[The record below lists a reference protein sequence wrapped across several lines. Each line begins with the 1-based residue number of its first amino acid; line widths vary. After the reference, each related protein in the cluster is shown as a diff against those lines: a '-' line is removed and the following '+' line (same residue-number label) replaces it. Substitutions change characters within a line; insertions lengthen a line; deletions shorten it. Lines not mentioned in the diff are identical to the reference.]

1 MKVKAKK
8 LTALLSAMVLALAL
22 GMTAFAA
29 GSASTGGVTSDAT
42 SDVPV
47 TISSTNVAGPSVAD
61 LQQILGSAF
70 VEGMH
75 VIDVIDVSVPAGTPM
90 PVTITFSVPGVTANS
105 NVAVLHYDG
114 SKWETSSVS
123 GVSAGNG
130 TITATFASLSPVALV
145 ADTAA
150 SSSSSSTAS
159 PKTGE
164 PTTVVLIGGIA
175 LLAAAGAYGLKRKRY
190 PGQPDRL
197 PAPRRGAADC
207 LQGDGRRSP
216 GGRDA
221 PPLCADALRLCG
233 GHGDDEP
240 HLLYPVHRGGR
251 LERPARRPAHLGKP
265 LPPVRRAAAGSGCGR
280 RQLPAR
286 RGRDPRLSVRI
297 KRNKSLLWMLS

>member
-75 VIDVIDVSVPAGTPM
+75 VIDVIDVSVPAGTRM

-175 LLAAAGAYGLKRKRY
+175 LLAAAGAYGLKRK
-190 PGQPDRL
+190 
-197 PAPRRGAADC
+197 AF
-207 LQGDGRRSP
+207 
-216 GGRDA
+216 
-221 PPLCADALRLCG
+221 
-233 GHGDDEP
+233 
-240 HLLYPVHRGGR
+240 
-251 LERPARRPAHLGKP
+251 
-265 LPPVRRAAAGSGCGR
+265 
-280 RQLPAR
+280 
-286 RGRDPRLSVRI
+286 
-297 KRNKSLLWMLS
+297 

>member
-75 VIDVIDVSVPAGTPM
+75 VIDVIDVSVPAGTEM
-90 PVTITFSVPGVTANS
+90 PVEITFSVPGVTANS

-175 LLAAAGAYGLKRKRY
+175 LLAAAGAYGLKRK
-190 PGQPDRL
+190 
-197 PAPRRGAADC
+197 AF
-207 LQGDGRRSP
+207 
-216 GGRDA
+216 
-221 PPLCADALRLCG
+221 
-233 GHGDDEP
+233 
-240 HLLYPVHRGGR
+240 
-251 LERPARRPAHLGKP
+251 
-265 LPPVRRAAAGSGCGR
+265 
-280 RQLPAR
+280 
-286 RGRDPRLSVRI
+286 
-297 KRNKSLLWMLS
+297 

>member
-8 LTALLSAMVLALAL
+8 LTALVLAVVCAMAL

-29 GSASTGGVTSDAT
+29 GSPSAGSVGSSAASA
-42 SDVPV
+42 
-47 TISSTNVAGPSVAD
+47 STNVAGPSVAD

-175 LLAAAGAYGLKRKRY
+175 LLAAAGAYGLKRK
-190 PGQPDRL
+190 
-197 PAPRRGAADC
+197 AF
-207 LQGDGRRSP
+207 
-216 GGRDA
+216 
-221 PPLCADALRLCG
+221 
-233 GHGDDEP
+233 
-240 HLLYPVHRGGR
+240 
-251 LERPARRPAHLGKP
+251 
-265 LPPVRRAAAGSGCGR
+265 
-280 RQLPAR
+280 
-286 RGRDPRLSVRI
+286 
-297 KRNKSLLWMLS
+297 

>member
-75 VIDVIDVSVPAGTPM
+75 VIDVIDVSVPAGTEM
-90 PVTITFSVPGVTANS
+90 PVEITFSVPGVTANS

-164 PTTVVLIGGIA
+164 STTVVLIGGIA
-175 LLAAAGAYGLKRKRY
+175 LLAAAGAYGLKRK
-190 PGQPDRL
+190 
-197 PAPRRGAADC
+197 AF
-207 LQGDGRRSP
+207 
-216 GGRDA
+216 
-221 PPLCADALRLCG
+221 
-233 GHGDDEP
+233 
-240 HLLYPVHRGGR
+240 
-251 LERPARRPAHLGKP
+251 
-265 LPPVRRAAAGSGCGR
+265 
-280 RQLPAR
+280 
-286 RGRDPRLSVRI
+286 
-297 KRNKSLLWMLS
+297 

>member
-75 VIDVIDVSVPAGTPM
+75 VIDVIDVSVPAGTEM
-90 PVTITFSVPGVTANS
+90 PVEITFSVPGVTANS

-130 TITATFASLSPVALV
+130 TITATFASLSPEALV

-150 SSSSSSTAS
+150 SSSASSSTAS

-164 PTTVVLIGGIA
+164 STTVVLIGGIA
-175 LLAAAGAYGLKRKRY
+175 LLAAAGAYGLKRK
-190 PGQPDRL
+190 
-197 PAPRRGAADC
+197 AF
-207 LQGDGRRSP
+207 
-216 GGRDA
+216 
-221 PPLCADALRLCG
+221 
-233 GHGDDEP
+233 
-240 HLLYPVHRGGR
+240 
-251 LERPARRPAHLGKP
+251 
-265 LPPVRRAAAGSGCGR
+265 
-280 RQLPAR
+280 
-286 RGRDPRLSVRI
+286 
-297 KRNKSLLWMLS
+297 